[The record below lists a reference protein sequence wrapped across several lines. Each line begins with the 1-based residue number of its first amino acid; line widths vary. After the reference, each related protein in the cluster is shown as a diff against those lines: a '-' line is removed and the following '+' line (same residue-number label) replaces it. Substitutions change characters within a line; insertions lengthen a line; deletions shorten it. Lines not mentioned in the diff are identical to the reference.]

1 MTARDTVERL
11 VESRQESTELRSL
24 LEAGIGDD
32 VADYDF
38 ARGLETHL
46 AAVSAGPGG
55 GGPAAPA
62 GAGPGASSAAGAT
75 SAKALALAIGV
86 PVVSAIAAFV
96 VFATHGPAEI
106 GSAAAPRAASTSVE
120 AVVPAERASDPE
132 AVAPASTAAGADRGS
147 ASAPSDNSLRPSSR
161 AATGAQRQAITQ
173 SSKVTLAENEAA
185 APRQATAPGTRD
197 DHPAI
202 HRTFPEGPV
211 ESHRATAA
219 LPAESTG
226 TAASNT
232 RATAPVPAS
241 SVVREEPRPSEEEL
255 ARAER
260 AKEEARRNAEDTL
273 QREMEELMRAKRALS
288 SDPKLALQL
297 AERGQREFKQS
308 LLSEER
314 EHVLLLALIGVGRV
328 SEAERRAAPYLA
340 KHPDSPFARRVRAAL
355 EARKSR

>member
-1 MTARDTVERL
+1 MTGRDRVARL

-24 LEAGIGDD
+24 LEAGIADD
-32 VADYDF
+32 VSDYDF
-38 ARGLETHL
+38 ASGLEAHL
-46 AAVSAGPGG
+46 AAVSPGPGSG
-55 GGPAAPA
+55 GSAAPV
-62 GAGPGASSAAGAT
+62 GAGPGSSSAAGAT

-96 VFATHGPAEI
+96 VFATHGPAEV
-106 GSAAAPRAASTSVE
+106 GPAAATRAANTSVE
-120 AVVPAERASDPE
+120 AVVPAERARDPE
-132 AVAPASTAAGADRGS
+132 AVAPGSPGAARTDKES
-147 ASAPSDNSLRPSSR
+147 ASSLRPSSR
-161 AATGAQRQAITQ
+161 ATTQRQSITQ
-173 SSKVTLAENEAA
+173 SSKVTLAENEPA
-185 APRQATAPGTRD
+185 APRRATAPGVGEDQPT
-197 DHPAI
+197 I
-202 HRTFPEGPV
+202 HRSFPEGPV
-211 ESHRATAA
+211 ESRRSNAG
-219 LPAESTG
+219 PSAEWAS
-226 TAASNT
+226 TAASGT
-232 RATAPVPAS
+232 RAAATAPAAS

-260 AKEEARRNAEDTL
+260 AREEARRVAENTL
-273 QREMEELMRAKRALS
+273 QREMDELMRAKRALS

-355 EARKSR
+355 EAHKAR